1 MHDTAGSARQN
12 PWQESQQSPW
22 QEGPPE
28 HLRDWQKNTWFGP
41 APTNNNG
48 NPFDEPEDSP
58 ELREVRSSNVSDHSG
73 MFWSDQGQPTGYQ
86 YSSGAVNSSSSRRAA
101 DIRREERGVSLRAVW
116 ILVLLIVTTAAVLYF
131 GVFRIREIRVI
142 GNRDISA
149 ADIIRFSG
157 IRRGDSILRL
167 SERDTEHRLINAA
180 TSAAVEQ
187 GNYSYYQLQFRYL
200 EKELPGT
207 VTIAVRE
214 REACC
219 WLTWCGILYV
229 MDKNGTVLYETE
241 DSSMRD
247 RVKLVEVKG
256 LDIRS
261 GAQAGQTMV
270 MASATQELLFR
281 DLFMEMKVLGCTEKI
296 MEADL
301 SNPSSVLLTTRDP
314 QFTVALGDSSTI
326 HAKLRSMLLV
336 MDKLNQ
342 MGYTGGSINVA
353 NPETPSFSPAS
364 PQ

>member
-1 MHDTAGSARQN
+1 MQGPIQPRQGRRAGDPSG
-12 PWQESQQSPW
+12 SPD
-22 QEGPPE
+22 GRDGN
-28 HLRDWQKNTWFGP
+28 LKDWQKNTWFGP

-301 SNPSSVLLTTRDP
+301 SNPSSV
-314 QFTVALGDSSTI
+314 
-326 HAKLRSMLLV
+326 V